1 MLQRNDC
8 MKTFAKRFMITIKGF
23 IIGSSMAVP
32 GVSGGTMAIVLGIYD
47 RLLSA
52 ISGLRKNFKENAWF
66 LIRFALGA
74 GVGLVA
80 LYEVIGRLLEIFP
93 IPVSFLFFGAVIGGI
108 PTLVEKI
115 KPTKFTLSFGI
126 KSVLWGLLGVAI
138 VLGVANILDIL
149 KWLGLVEP
157 NVTSLVA
164 TEGGITL
171 ANILLWIVTGLV
183 VSIALILPGISTSH
197 MLVILGITS
206 ILSLPLP
213 ALAII
218 GLSLLVGIFAITK
231 PLEWAMNRFTA
242 PTYCVILGFV
252 VGSLGDIF
260 NEYIIPGMGAL
271 GSVWW
276 HWGLTLLVAVVLFL
290 GGLKGLLY
298 LSRFSED

>member
-1 MLQRNDC
+1 
-8 MKTFAKRFMITIKGF
+8 MKTFFKRFMVTIKGF

-47 RLLSA
+47 RLLGA

-80 LYEVIGRLLEIFP
+80 LYEVIGRLLEVFP

-108 PTLVEKI
+108 PTLLEKV
-115 KPTKFTLSFGI
+115 KPQKFTVSFGI

-138 VLGVANILDIL
+138 VLGIANILDIL
-149 KWLGLVEP
+149 KWLGLVEQD
-157 NVTSLVA
+157 VVSLVS
-164 TEGGITL
+164 TTGGVTL
-171 ANILLWIVTGLV
+171 ANVVLWIVTGLV

-206 ILSLPLP
+206 ILSMPLP
-213 ALAII
+213 ALAVI

-252 VGSLGDIF
+252 IGSLGDIF
-260 NEYIIPGMGAL
+260 NDYIIPGFGAL

-276 HWGLTLLVAVVLFL
+276 HWALTLLVAVALFI